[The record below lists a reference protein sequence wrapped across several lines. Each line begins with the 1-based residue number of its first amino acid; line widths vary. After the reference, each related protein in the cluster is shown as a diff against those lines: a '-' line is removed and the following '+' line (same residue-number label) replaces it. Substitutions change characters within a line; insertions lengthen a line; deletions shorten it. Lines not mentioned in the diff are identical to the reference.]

1 MRVMRILSTKNNF
14 SILFIAFLQVVNI
27 YMSSQ
32 RLPNKEDIQ
41 RAGNVEETLDY
52 DSVQRLR
59 QGVQSTNILSASE
72 REENVE
78 DVGASSNEANEEISS
93 SSSTDQ
99 EAEEAVAD
107 DSKQADQEQIMEP
120 DTAPQQQVPTMSPE
134 QVLLLQVLRR
144 AKRQQDLIIEVQKNL
159 KSLANIQK
167 DIERTKEQVKQ
178 LLSAFKDSQKQ
189 IIQVQRQIVAVER
202 TQEKGF
208 EKLQMQKRAGAIIS
222 VKGKVAKNR
231 RKAKKPK

>member
-1 MRVMRILSTKNNF
+1 
-14 SILFIAFLQVVNI
+14 
-27 YMSSQ
+27 MSNQ
-32 RLPNKEDIQ
+32 RLHNEEDIQ
-41 RAGNVEETLDY
+41 IVSNVGEILDY

-59 QGVQSTNILSASE
+59 EGVRSTNILSASE

-99 EAEEAVAD
+99 AAEEAVAD
-107 DSKQADQEQIMEP
+107 YSKQADQEQIMEP

-189 IIQVQRQIVAVER
+189 IIQVQRQIVAVQR
-202 TQEKGF
+202 IQEKGF
-208 EKLQMQKRAGAIIS
+208 EKLQMQKRGGAIIS
-222 VKGKVAKNR
+222 VKGKVAKSR
-231 RKAKKPK
+231 RKAKKLK

>member
-1 MRVMRILSTKNNF
+1 
-14 SILFIAFLQVVNI
+14 
-27 YMSSQ
+27 MSNQ
-32 RLPNKEDIQ
+32 RLPNEEDIQ
-41 RAGNVEETLDY
+41 RVSNVEEPVDY
-52 DSVQRLR
+52 DSVERLLEEGAR
-59 QGVQSTNILSASE
+59 STNILSASE
-72 REENVE
+72 KEENAE
-78 DVGASSNEANEEISS
+78 DVGAPSEEANEEISS

-99 EAEEAVAD
+99 EKEEAVAD
-107 DSKQADQEQIMEP
+107 DSKRAEQEQIMEP

-189 IIQVQRQIVAVER
+189 IILVQRQIVAMER
-202 TQEKGF
+202 AQGKGF
-208 EKLQMQKRAGAIIS
+208 EKLQMQKRAALIS

-231 RKAKKPK
+231 RKGKKLK

>member
-1 MRVMRILSTKNNF
+1 MRILSTKNNF
-14 SILFIAFLQVVNI
+14 SILFIALLQVVNI
-27 YMSSQ
+27 YMSNQ
-32 RLPNKEDIQ
+32 RLHNEEDIQ
-41 RAGNVEETLDY
+41 RVSNVGETLDY

-59 QGVQSTNILSASE
+59 EGVRSTNILSASE

-99 EAEEAVAD
+99 EAEEAVVD

-208 EKLQMQKRAGAIIS
+208 EKLQMQKRGGAIIS

-231 RKAKKPK
+231 RKAKKLK

>member
-1 MRVMRILSTKNNF
+1 
-14 SILFIAFLQVVNI
+14 
-27 YMSSQ
+27 MSNQ
-32 RLPNKEDIQ
+32 RLPSEEDIQ
-41 RAGNVEETLDY
+41 RVGNVEETLDY

-59 QGVQSTNILSASE
+59 QGVRSTNILSASE
-72 REENVE
+72 KEENAE
-78 DVGASSNEANEEISS
+78 YVGASSNEANEEISS

-99 EAEEAVAD
+99 EKEEAVAD
-107 DSKQADQEQIMEP
+107 DSKRADQEQIMEP

-178 LLSAFKDSQKQ
+178 LLSTFKDSQKQ

-208 EKLQMQKRAGAIIS
+208 EKLQMQKRGGAIIS

-231 RKAKKPK
+231 RKGKKLK

>member
-1 MRVMRILSTKNNF
+1 MRILSTKNNF

-27 YMSSQ
+27 YMSNQ
-32 RLPNKEDIQ
+32 RLPNEEGIQ

-167 DIERTKEQVKQ
+167 DIERTKEQGKQ

-189 IIQVQRQIVAVER
+189 IIQVQRQIVAVQR
-202 TQEKGF
+202 IQEKGF
-208 EKLQMQKRAGAIIS
+208 EKLQMQKRGGAIIS

-231 RKAKKPK
+231 RKAKKLK

>member
-1 MRVMRILSTKNNF
+1 
-14 SILFIAFLQVVNI
+14 
-27 YMSSQ
+27 MSNQ
-32 RLPNKEDIQ
+32 RLPNEEDIQ
-41 RAGNVEETLDY
+41 RVGNVEETPDY
-52 DSVQRLR
+52 DSVQQLR
-59 QGVQSTNILSASE
+59 QGVRRTNILSASE

-78 DVGASSNEANEEISS
+78 DVGASNDEANEEISS

-107 DSKQADQEQIMEP
+107 DSKQADQEQIMGP

-159 KSLANIQK
+159 KSLTNIQK

-189 IIQVQRQIVAVER
+189 IIQVQRQIVAVQR
-202 TQEKGF
+202 IQEKGF
-208 EKLQMQKRAGAIIS
+208 EKLQMQKRGEAIIS

-231 RKAKKPK
+231 RKAKKLK

>member
-1 MRVMRILSTKNNF
+1 MRILSTKNNF
-14 SILFIAFLQVVNI
+14 SILFIALLQVVNI
-27 YMSSQ
+27 YMSNQ
-32 RLPNKEDIQ
+32 RLPNEEGIQ

-208 EKLQMQKRAGAIIS
+208 EKLQMQKRGGAIIS

-231 RKAKKPK
+231 RKAKKLK